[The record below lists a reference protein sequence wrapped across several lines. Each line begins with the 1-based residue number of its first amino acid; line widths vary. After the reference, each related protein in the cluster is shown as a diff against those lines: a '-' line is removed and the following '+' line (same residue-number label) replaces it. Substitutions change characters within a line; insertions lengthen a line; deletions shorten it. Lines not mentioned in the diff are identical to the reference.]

1 MEWNGQDIL
10 PVSILSKCMGEEAV
24 SLLGTIKKTGRNL
37 EHAITGK
44 VSEDVAEGMDILD
57 KLKQEHEEAKELLE
71 TIADGDSGSERKT
84 ALKKLKAA
92 LIPHLRAEAK
102 VVYDALETLKDK
114 DVKQDALEGHLEH
127 DIAERTLLQLL
138 KIQNAMSPEFSATAK
153 VLKELVEHHV
163 REEES
168 QVWSDVRKNFTS
180 DDRMQMNRDFEAAK
194 KKVKLPA

>member
-1 MEWNGQDIL
+1 MT
-10 PVSILSKCMGEEAV
+10 
-24 SLLGTIKKTGRNL
+24 LLGTIKKTGRNL

-44 VSEDVAEGMDILD
+44 ATAPDMDMDILD

-71 TIADGDSGSERKT
+71 TIAEGDTGAERKA

-102 VVYDALETLKDK
+102 VVYEPLIKLKDK
-114 DVKQDALEGHLEH
+114 EVKQDGLEGQLEH
-127 DIAERTLLQLL
+127 DIAERTLMQLL

-163 REEES
+163 KEEEDNI
-168 QVWSDVRKNFTS
+168 WSDLRQNFS
-180 DDRMQMNRDFEAAK
+180 ADDRTQMNRDFEAAK
-194 KKVKLPA
+194 RKVKMPA